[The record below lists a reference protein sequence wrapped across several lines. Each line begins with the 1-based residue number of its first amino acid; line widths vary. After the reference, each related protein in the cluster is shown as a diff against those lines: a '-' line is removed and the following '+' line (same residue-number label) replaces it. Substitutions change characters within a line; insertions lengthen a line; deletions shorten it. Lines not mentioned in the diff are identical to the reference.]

1 MVHNNIDGTTQYRW
15 CNAILME
22 QRNIDGTTVQY
33 PIHLVNASEKKCSE
47 LGNIKQN
54 DESIPLLFFISWE
67 IFWLLLPSQI
77 DNYRMDQEYFG
88 ICLNL
93 RSRK

>member
-1 MVHNNIDGTTQYRW
+1 
-15 CNAILME
+15 ME
-22 QRNIDGTTVQY
+22 QLNIDGTTVQY
-33 PIHLVNASEKKCSE
+33 PIHLVNASEKKKRSE

-54 DESIPLLFFISWE
+54 DGSIPLLFFISWE

-93 RSRK
+93 HSRK

>member
-33 PIHLVNASEKKCSE
+33 PIHLVNASEKKNVAN
-47 LGNIKQN
+47 LGI
-54 DESIPLLFFISWE
+54 
-67 IFWLLLPSQI
+67 
-77 DNYRMDQEYFG
+77 
-88 ICLNL
+88 
-93 RSRK
+93 